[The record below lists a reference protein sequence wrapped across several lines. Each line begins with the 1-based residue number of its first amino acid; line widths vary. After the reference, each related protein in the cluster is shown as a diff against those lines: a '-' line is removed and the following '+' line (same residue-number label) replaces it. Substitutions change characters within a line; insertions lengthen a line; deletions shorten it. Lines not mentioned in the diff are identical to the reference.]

1 MAIPSLRSLQ
11 LLEHWWPLLTPCQL
25 LPGHLTRRVQEADLS
40 SAQRRAVRALIMGSI
55 PALVLGRLVSGDSC
69 PESRALTM
77 GSVPAPGCWG

>member
-11 LLEHWWPLLTPCQL
+11 LLEHWWPLLTPHQL
-25 LPGHLTRRVQEADLS
+25 LPDHLTRRVQEADLS
-40 SAQRRAVRALIMGSI
+40 SAQKRAVRAL
-55 PALVLGRLVSGDSC
+55 VLGSVPAPVLGQSVSGDGC